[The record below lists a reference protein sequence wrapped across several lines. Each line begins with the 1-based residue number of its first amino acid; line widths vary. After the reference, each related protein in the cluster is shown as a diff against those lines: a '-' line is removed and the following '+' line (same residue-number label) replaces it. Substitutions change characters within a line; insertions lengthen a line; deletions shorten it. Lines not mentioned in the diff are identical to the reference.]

1 MQKIKIK
8 IKDKLRIIKNIIS
21 FIVIFS
27 SKTVSSIIYLPLMF
41 YFWGLESTGIWIFLN
56 STINFV
62 NIINLNSNQYSFQKI
77 ILIDKKKINELYSN
91 SFIISTLTSF
101 FLSIFLIIFYIF
113 FLTSLNI
120 LQTIDKNDFIYICA
134 ALIIIFNVNN
144 LCKFFYIHFYYKG
157 RLDLINYCEESYDF
171 FLKIIIAIS
180 GLFFFKMKDLILIN
194 LFLVIIYFI
203 ILLLITNKNSILR
216 LKIDKIKFQIFL
228 KIFKK
233 GLNYNY
239 LNLTNIINHSLLN
252 FAIGIFFTSEILSM
266 VNALQTL
273 FKSITTRII
282 SIINQTLVYE
292 LPLFLRKKNITIIN
306 FLLKTQKYISGVII
320 LFLLIF
326 SFFFGEMIFDKWTS
340 GKFSNYSNLMWLIIF
355 ETVTYIQFNNNLN
368 FFKSINKV
376 ETFAINILFSNI
388 IVISITFILLMLY
401 ENIQI
406 IFLLLILKNISLT
419 IYLDKFKKNNLLL

>member
-8 IKDKLRIIKNIIS
+8 IKDKLRITKNIIS

-27 SKTVSSIIYLPLMF
+27 SKTISSIIYLPLMF

-91 SFIISTLTSF
+91 SFIISALASF

-113 FLTSLNI
+113 FLTSLDI
-120 LQTIDKNDFIYICA
+120 LQTIDKNDFIYICP

-144 LCKFFYIHFYYKG
+144 LCRFFYIHFYYKG

-180 GLFFFKMKDLILIN
+180 GLFFFKIKDLILIN
-194 LFLVIIYFI
+194 LFLVIIYFL
-203 ILLLITNKNSILR
+203 ILLLIINKSSILR
-216 LKIDKIKFQIFL
+216 LKINKIKFQIFL
-228 KIFKK
+228 RIFKK

-239 LNLTNIINHSLLN
+239 LNLTNIINYSLLN

-273 FKSITTRII
+273 FKSIATRII
-282 SIINQTLVYE
+282 SIINQTLIYE
-292 LPLFLRKKNITIIN
+292 LPLFLRKKNIMIVN
-306 FLLKTQKYISGVII
+306 LLLKNQKYITGVII

-340 GKFSNYSNLMWLIIF
+340 GKFLNYSHLMWLIIF
-355 ETVTYIQFNNNLN
+355 EAVTYIQFNNNLN

-388 IVISITFILLMLY
+388 LVISITFILLMLY

-419 IYLDKFKKNNLLL
+419 IYLNKFKKNNLLL